1 MRPYKLAISNIAWME
16 SEDEHI
22 FTIMKRYGFS
32 FLEIAPTRTWKDP
45 YGQTDDAVANFRTT
59 MKNKGL
65 EIIAFQSLLFG
76 HPEMAIFTGEE
87 TRRDTLEYLKKN
99 IVLGGKVGA
108 KTLVFGSPKNRLIGN
123 LPSNSVREISES
135 FFGAL
140 GDFASDKDIS
150 VCIEPNPT
158 IYGGDFIC
166 TTQEAINF
174 VRDLGHP
181 NIGLNIDLGTITANK
196 EDVKKTIENA
206 LPYAH
211 HFHISEPYL
220 EMISLEED
228 RHRTIAQI
236 LNNFGYDRTVSIEM
250 KAQEN
255 ESTRLE
261 NVTSSLEF
269 VSAIY

>member
-1 MRPYKLAISNIAWME
+1 MRPYKLAISNIAWTE
-16 SEDEHI
+16 SEDERI
-22 FTIMKRYGFS
+22 FNIMKKNGFY
-32 FLEIAPTRTWKDP
+32 FLEIAPSRTWNDP

-59 MKNKGL
+59 LKNKGL

-76 HPEMAIFTGEE
+76 HPEMTMFTDKES
-87 TRRDTLEYLKKN
+87 RRNTLEYLKKN
-99 IVLGGKVGA
+99 IVLGEKVGA
-108 KTLVFGSPKNRLIGN
+108 RTLVFGSPKNRIVGN
-123 LPSNSVREISES
+123 LPSNSVRKVSKS
-135 FFGAL
+135 FFGEL
-140 GDFASDKDIS
+140 GDFAADKNIS

-166 TTQEAINF
+166 TTQEAVDF
-174 VRDLGHP
+174 VLDLGHS

-196 EDVKKTIENA
+196 EDAKKTIENA

-220 EMISLEED
+220 EMIALEGD
-228 RHRTIAQI
+228 RHKTIAQI

-255 ESTRLE
+255 EGTRLK
-261 NVTSSLEF
+261 NVTSALEF